1 MNTEEIF
8 KRYTEAGNKSRAV
21 KEMADEYGVAG
32 SDIVCELF
40 KTGYKFEEL
49 KRASVTQ
56 YKSAQK
62 KYQQWKNNGSQP
74 DQEEDVMEK
83 YKNEEGEF
91 TVNSPE
97 DMVQLLSADNE
108 KLIKENEELKK
119 IKGELEKRINSLK
132 VSDFNSTVDSMQSDL
147 KVEKLTEENEQLRR
161 ECEEN
166 KRMKR
171 EFDEMTQ
178 NYNDAMRINAALEEK
193 IKILESDAET
203 EDKTIREMH
212 LENEELKIRLHQA
225 EAFILDKVVYSLY
238 HVPVVHGK
246 WLPQFV
252 STRDLTN
259 IFSCSNCN
267 VSVRLLHKKV
277 KCSYKYCPYCG
288 AKMEE

>member
-32 SDIVCELF
+32 SDIVCELL

-62 KYQQWKNNGSQP
+62 KYQQWKKNGSQP

-91 TVNSPE
+91 TVNSSE

-132 VSDFNSTVDSMQSDL
+132 VSDFKSTVDGMQLEL
-147 KVEKLTEENEQLRR
+147 KVKKITEENEQLRH

-212 LENEELKIRLHQA
+212 LENEELKIRLQQA
-225 EAFILDKVVYSLY
+225 ESFILDKVVYS
-238 HVPVVHGK
+238 
-246 WLPQFV
+246 
-252 STRDLTN
+252 
-259 IFSCSNCN
+259 
-267 VSVRLLHKKV
+267 
-277 KCSYKYCPYCG
+277 
-288 AKMEE
+288 

>member
-74 DQEEDVMEK
+74 DQEDDVMEK
-83 YKNEEGEF
+83 CKNEEGEF
-91 TVNSPE
+91 TVNSSE
-97 DMVQLLSADNE
+97 DMVQLLSAGNE

-147 KVEKLTEENEQLRR
+147 KVKKLTEENEQLRR

-225 EAFILDKVVYSLY
+225 EAFILDKVVYS
-238 HVPVVHGK
+238 
-246 WLPQFV
+246 
-252 STRDLTN
+252 
-259 IFSCSNCN
+259 
-267 VSVRLLHKKV
+267 
-277 KCSYKYCPYCG
+277 
-288 AKMEE
+288 

>member
-62 KYQQWKNNGSQP
+62 KYQQWKKNGSQP

-91 TVNSPE
+91 TINSAE
-97 DMVQLLSADNE
+97 DMVQILSADNE
-108 KLIKENEELKK
+108 KLIADNEKLSKENEELKK

-147 KVEKLTEENEQLRR
+147 KVERLTEENEQLRH

-166 KRMKR
+166 KRIKR

-203 EDKTIREMH
+203 EGEAFKEVCH
-212 LENEELKIRLHQA
+212 ENESLKDRLAAA
-225 EAFILDKVVYSLY
+225 ERYILNQVVYS
-238 HVPVVHGK
+238 
-246 WLPQFV
+246 
-252 STRDLTN
+252 
-259 IFSCSNCN
+259 
-267 VSVRLLHKKV
+267 
-277 KCSYKYCPYCG
+277 
-288 AKMEE
+288 

>member
-8 KRYTEAGNKSRAV
+8 KRYTEATNKSRAV

-49 KRASVTQ
+49 KRASATQ

-62 KYQQWKNNGSQP
+62 KYQQWKKNGSQP

-132 VSDFNSTVDSMQSDL
+132 VSDFKSTVDGMQLEL
-147 KVEKLTEENEQLRR
+147 KVKKITEENEQLRH

-225 EAFILDKVVYSLY
+225 EAFILDKVVYS
-238 HVPVVHGK
+238 
-246 WLPQFV
+246 
-252 STRDLTN
+252 
-259 IFSCSNCN
+259 
-267 VSVRLLHKKV
+267 
-277 KCSYKYCPYCG
+277 
-288 AKMEE
+288 

>member
-62 KYQQWKNNGSQP
+62 KYQQWKKNGSQP

-91 TVNSPE
+91 TVNNLE
-97 DMVQLLSADNE
+97 DTVQLLSADNE

-147 KVEKLTEENEQLRR
+147 KVKKLTEENEQLRH

-166 KRMKR
+166 KRIKR

-178 NYNDAMRINAALEEK
+178 NYNDAMKINAALEEK

-203 EDKTIREMH
+203 EGEAFKEMH
-212 LENEELKIRLHQA
+212 YENENLKDRLATA
-225 EAFILDKVVYSLY
+225 ERYILNQVVYS
-238 HVPVVHGK
+238 
-246 WLPQFV
+246 
-252 STRDLTN
+252 
-259 IFSCSNCN
+259 
-267 VSVRLLHKKV
+267 
-277 KCSYKYCPYCG
+277 
-288 AKMEE
+288 

>member
-8 KRYTEAGNKSRAV
+8 KRYTEATNKSRAV

-62 KYQQWKNNGSQP
+62 KYQQWKKNGSQP

-91 TVNSPE
+91 TINSAE
-97 DMVQLLSADNE
+97 DMVQILSADNEKLSADNE

-166 KRMKR
+166 KRIKR

-203 EDKTIREMH
+203 E
-212 LENEELKIRLHQA
+212 A
-225 EAFILDKVVYSLY
+225 EAFRQMHYENENLKDRLAIAERYILNQVVYS
-238 HVPVVHGK
+238 
-246 WLPQFV
+246 
-252 STRDLTN
+252 
-259 IFSCSNCN
+259 
-267 VSVRLLHKKV
+267 
-277 KCSYKYCPYCG
+277 
-288 AKMEE
+288 

>member
-8 KRYTEAGNKSRAV
+8 KRYTEATNKSRAV

-49 KRASVTQ
+49 KRASATQ

-62 KYQQWKNNGSQP
+62 KYQQWKKNGSQP

-91 TVNSPE
+91 TVNNPE
-97 DMVQLLSADNE
+97 DTVQLLSADNE

-147 KVEKLTEENEQLRR
+147 KVKKLTEENEQLRH

-203 EDKTIREMH
+203 ECEAFKEVCH
-212 LENEELKIRLHQA
+212 ENENLKDRLATA
-225 EAFILDKVVYSLY
+225 ERYILNQVVYS
-238 HVPVVHGK
+238 
-246 WLPQFV
+246 
-252 STRDLTN
+252 
-259 IFSCSNCN
+259 
-267 VSVRLLHKKV
+267 
-277 KCSYKYCPYCG
+277 
-288 AKMEE
+288 

>member
-91 TVNSPE
+91 TINSAE
-97 DMVQLLSADNE
+97 DMVQILSADNEKLSADNE

-147 KVEKLTEENEQLRR
+147 KVEKLTEENEQLRH

-203 EDKTIREMH
+203 EGEAFKEVCH
-212 LENEELKIRLHQA
+212 ENENLKDRLAIA
-225 EAFILDKVVYSLY
+225 ERYILNQVVYS
-238 HVPVVHGK
+238 
-246 WLPQFV
+246 
-252 STRDLTN
+252 
-259 IFSCSNCN
+259 
-267 VSVRLLHKKV
+267 
-277 KCSYKYCPYCG
+277 
-288 AKMEE
+288 

>member
-62 KYQQWKNNGSQP
+62 KYQQWKKNGSQP

-91 TVNSPE
+91 NVNSTE

-108 KLIKENEELKK
+108 KLIKENEKLKK
-119 IKGELEKRINSLK
+119 IKAELEKRINSLK

-147 KVEKLTEENEQLRR
+147 KVKKLTEENEQLRR

-203 EDKTIREMH
+203 EGEAFKEMH
-212 LENEELKIRLHQA
+212 YENENLKDRLATA
-225 EAFILDKVVYSLY
+225 ERYILNQVVYS
-238 HVPVVHGK
+238 
-246 WLPQFV
+246 
-252 STRDLTN
+252 
-259 IFSCSNCN
+259 
-267 VSVRLLHKKV
+267 
-277 KCSYKYCPYCG
+277 
-288 AKMEE
+288 

>member
-91 TVNSPE
+91 TINSAE
-97 DMVQLLSADNE
+97 DMVQILSADNEKLSADNE

-203 EDKTIREMH
+203 EGEAFKEVCH
-212 LENEELKIRLHQA
+212 ENENLKDRLAIA
-225 EAFILDKVVYSLY
+225 ERYILNQVVYS
-238 HVPVVHGK
+238 
-246 WLPQFV
+246 
-252 STRDLTN
+252 
-259 IFSCSNCN
+259 
-267 VSVRLLHKKV
+267 
-277 KCSYKYCPYCG
+277 
-288 AKMEE
+288 

>member
-32 SDIVCELF
+32 SDIVCELL

-49 KRASVTQ
+49 KIASVTQ

-62 KYQQWKNNGSQP
+62 KYQQWKKNGSQP

-147 KVEKLTEENEQLRR
+147 NVKRLTKVNEQLRH

-166 KRMKR
+166 KRIKR

-178 NYNDAMRINAALEEK
+178 NYNDTMRINAALEEK

-212 LENEELKIRLHQA
+212 LENEELKIRLQQA
-225 EAFILDKVVYSLY
+225 EAFILDKVVYS
-238 HVPVVHGK
+238 
-246 WLPQFV
+246 
-252 STRDLTN
+252 
-259 IFSCSNCN
+259 
-267 VSVRLLHKKV
+267 
-277 KCSYKYCPYCG
+277 
-288 AKMEE
+288 

>member
-62 KYQQWKNNGSQP
+62 KYQQWKKNGSQP

-91 TVNSPE
+91 NVNSTE

-166 KRMKR
+166 KRIKR

-203 EDKTIREMH
+203 EGEAFKEMH
-212 LENEELKIRLHQA
+212 YENENLKDRLATA
-225 EAFILDKVVYSLY
+225 ERYILNQVVYS
-238 HVPVVHGK
+238 
-246 WLPQFV
+246 
-252 STRDLTN
+252 
-259 IFSCSNCN
+259 
-267 VSVRLLHKKV
+267 
-277 KCSYKYCPYCG
+277 
-288 AKMEE
+288 

>member
-62 KYQQWKNNGSQP
+62 KYQQWKKNGSQP

-119 IKGELEKRINSLK
+119 IKGELEKHINSLK

-147 KVEKLTEENEQLRR
+147 NVKRLTKVNEQLRH

-166 KRMKR
+166 KRIKR

-225 EAFILDKVVYSLY
+225 EAFILDKVVYS
-238 HVPVVHGK
+238 
-246 WLPQFV
+246 
-252 STRDLTN
+252 
-259 IFSCSNCN
+259 
-267 VSVRLLHKKV
+267 
-277 KCSYKYCPYCG
+277 
-288 AKMEE
+288 

>member
-62 KYQQWKNNGSQP
+62 KYQQWKKNGSQP

-91 TVNSPE
+91 TVNSSE

-147 KVEKLTEENEQLRR
+147 KVKKLTEENEQLRH

-166 KRMKR
+166 KRIKR

-203 EDKTIREMH
+203 EDEAFRQMH
-212 LENEELKIRLHQA
+212 HENENLKDRLATA
-225 EAFILDKVVYSLY
+225 ERYILNQVVYS
-238 HVPVVHGK
+238 
-246 WLPQFV
+246 
-252 STRDLTN
+252 
-259 IFSCSNCN
+259 
-267 VSVRLLHKKV
+267 
-277 KCSYKYCPYCG
+277 
-288 AKMEE
+288 

>member
-8 KRYTEAGNKSRAV
+8 KRYTEATNKSRAV

-32 SDIVCELF
+32 SDIVCEFL

-62 KYQQWKNNGSQP
+62 KYQQWKKNGSQP
-74 DQEEDVMEK
+74 DQEEDVLEK
-83 YKNEEGEF
+83 YKNEEGKF
-91 TVNSPE
+91 NVNITE
-97 DMVQLLSADNE
+97 EMVQLQEKVKLLSATNE

-119 IKGELEKRINSLK
+119 IKGELENYINSLK

-147 KVEKLTEENEQLRR
+147 NVKRLTKVNEQLRH

-166 KRMKR
+166 KRIKR

-193 IKILESDAET
+193 IKLLESDAET

-212 LENEELKIRLHQA
+212 LENEELKIRLNQA
-225 EAFILDKVVYSLY
+225 EAFILDKVVYS
-238 HVPVVHGK
+238 
-246 WLPQFV
+246 
-252 STRDLTN
+252 
-259 IFSCSNCN
+259 
-267 VSVRLLHKKV
+267 
-277 KCSYKYCPYCG
+277 
-288 AKMEE
+288 

>member
-8 KRYTEAGNKSRAV
+8 KRYTEATNKSRVV

-62 KYQQWKNNGSQP
+62 KYQQWKKNGSQP

-91 TVNSPE
+91 TVNNPE
-97 DMVQLLSADNE
+97 DTVQLLSADNE

-132 VSDFNSTVDSMQSDL
+132 VSDFKSTVDGMQLEL
-147 KVEKLTEENEQLRR
+147 KVKKITEENEQLRH

-166 KRMKR
+166 KRIKR

-203 EDKTIREMH
+203 E
-212 LENEELKIRLHQA
+212 A
-225 EAFILDKVVYSLY
+225 EAFKEVCHENEDLKDRLAIAERYILNQVVYS
-238 HVPVVHGK
+238 
-246 WLPQFV
+246 
-252 STRDLTN
+252 
-259 IFSCSNCN
+259 
-267 VSVRLLHKKV
+267 
-277 KCSYKYCPYCG
+277 
-288 AKMEE
+288 

>member
-8 KRYTEAGNKSRAV
+8 KRYTEATNKSRAV

-49 KRASVTQ
+49 KRASATQ

-62 KYQQWKNNGSQP
+62 KYQQWKKNGSQP

-91 TVNSPE
+91 TVNSSE

-178 NYNDAMRINAALEEK
+178 NYNDAMKINAALEEN

-203 EDKTIREMH
+203 E
-212 LENEELKIRLHQA
+212 A
-225 EAFILDKVVYSLY
+225 EAFRQMHYENENLKDRLATAERYILNQVVYS
-238 HVPVVHGK
+238 
-246 WLPQFV
+246 
-252 STRDLTN
+252 
-259 IFSCSNCN
+259 
-267 VSVRLLHKKV
+267 
-277 KCSYKYCPYCG
+277 
-288 AKMEE
+288 

>member
-8 KRYTEAGNKSRAV
+8 KRYTESGNKSRAV

-49 KRASVTQ
+49 KRASATQ

-91 TVNSPE
+91 TVNNLE
-97 DMVQLLSADNE
+97 DTVQLLSADNE
-108 KLIKENEELKK
+108 KLIKENDELKK
-119 IKGELEKRINSLK
+119 IKGELEKRINSLN
-132 VSDFNSTVDSMQSDL
+132 VSDFKSTVDGTQLEL
-147 KVEKLTEENEQLRR
+147 KVKKLTEENEQLRH

-203 EDKTIREMH
+203 EGEAFKEMH
-212 LENEELKIRLHQA
+212 YENENLKDRLATA
-225 EAFILDKVVYSLY
+225 ERYILNQVVYS
-238 HVPVVHGK
+238 
-246 WLPQFV
+246 
-252 STRDLTN
+252 
-259 IFSCSNCN
+259 
-267 VSVRLLHKKV
+267 
-277 KCSYKYCPYCG
+277 
-288 AKMEE
+288 

>member
-62 KYQQWKNNGSQP
+62 KYQQWKKNGSQP

-91 TVNSPE
+91 TVNSTE

-147 KVEKLTEENEQLRR
+147 KVKKLTEENEQLRH

-166 KRMKR
+166 KRIKR

-203 EDKTIREMH
+203 EGEVFKEVCH
-212 LENEELKIRLHQA
+212 ENESLKDRLATA
-225 EAFILDKVVYSLY
+225 ERYILNQVVYS
-238 HVPVVHGK
+238 
-246 WLPQFV
+246 
-252 STRDLTN
+252 
-259 IFSCSNCN
+259 
-267 VSVRLLHKKV
+267 
-277 KCSYKYCPYCG
+277 
-288 AKMEE
+288 

>member
-8 KRYTEAGNKSRAV
+8 KRYTEATNKSRAV

-49 KRASVTQ
+49 KRASATQ

-62 KYQQWKNNGSQP
+62 KYQQWKKNGSQP

-91 TVNSPE
+91 NVNSTE

-119 IKGELEKRINSLK
+119 IKGELEKHINSLK
-132 VSDFNSTVDSMQSDL
+132 VSDFKSTVDGMQLEL
-147 KVEKLTEENEQLRR
+147 KVKKITEENEQLRH

-203 EDKTIREMH
+203 EGEAFRQMH
-212 LENEELKIRLHQA
+212 YENENLKDRLAIA
-225 EAFILDKVVYSLY
+225 ERYILNQVVYS
-238 HVPVVHGK
+238 
-246 WLPQFV
+246 
-252 STRDLTN
+252 
-259 IFSCSNCN
+259 
-267 VSVRLLHKKV
+267 
-277 KCSYKYCPYCG
+277 
-288 AKMEE
+288 

>member
-32 SDIVCELF
+32 SDIVCELL

-62 KYQQWKNNGSQP
+62 KYQQWKKNGSQP
-74 DQEEDVMEK
+74 DQEEDVLEK

-108 KLIKENEELKK
+108 KLIKENEEL
-119 IKGELEKRINSLK
+119 
-132 VSDFNSTVDSMQSDL
+132 
-147 KVEKLTEENEQLRR
+147 RR

-166 KRMKR
+166 KRIKR

-178 NYNDAMRINAALEEK
+178 NYNDTMRINAALEEK

-203 EDKTIREMH
+203 DDETIREMH

-225 EAFILDKVVYSLY
+225 EAFILDKVVYS
-238 HVPVVHGK
+238 
-246 WLPQFV
+246 
-252 STRDLTN
+252 
-259 IFSCSNCN
+259 
-267 VSVRLLHKKV
+267 
-277 KCSYKYCPYCG
+277 
-288 AKMEE
+288 

>member
-8 KRYTEAGNKSRAV
+8 KRYTEATNKSRAV

-49 KRASVTQ
+49 KRASATQ

-62 KYQQWKNNGSQP
+62 KYQQWKKNGSQP

-91 TVNSPE
+91 TVNSSE

-132 VSDFNSTVDSMQSDL
+132 VSDFKSTVDGMQLEL
-147 KVEKLTEENEQLRR
+147 KVKKITEENEQLRH

-166 KRMKR
+166 KRIKR

-203 EDKTIREMH
+203 E
-212 LENEELKIRLHQA
+212 A
-225 EAFILDKVVYSLY
+225 EAFKEVCHENENLKDRLATAERYILNQVVYS
-238 HVPVVHGK
+238 
-246 WLPQFV
+246 
-252 STRDLTN
+252 
-259 IFSCSNCN
+259 
-267 VSVRLLHKKV
+267 
-277 KCSYKYCPYCG
+277 
-288 AKMEE
+288 

>member
-62 KYQQWKNNGSQP
+62 KYQQWKKNGSQP

-132 VSDFNSTVDSMQSDL
+132 VSDFKSTVDGMQLEL
-147 KVEKLTEENEQLRR
+147 KVKKITEENKQLRH

-166 KRMKR
+166 KRIKR

-225 EAFILDKVVYSLY
+225 EAFILDKVVYS
-238 HVPVVHGK
+238 
-246 WLPQFV
+246 
-252 STRDLTN
+252 
-259 IFSCSNCN
+259 
-267 VSVRLLHKKV
+267 
-277 KCSYKYCPYCG
+277 
-288 AKMEE
+288 

>member
-62 KYQQWKNNGSQP
+62 KYQQWKKNGSQP

-91 TVNSPE
+91 TINSAE

-132 VSDFNSTVDSMQSDL
+132 VSDFKSTVDGMQLEL
-147 KVEKLTEENEQLRR
+147 KVKKITEENEQLRH

-166 KRMKR
+166 KRIKR

-203 EDKTIREMH
+203 EGEAFKEMH
-212 LENEELKIRLHQA
+212 YENENLKDRLATA
-225 EAFILDKVVYSLY
+225 ERYILNQVVYS
-238 HVPVVHGK
+238 
-246 WLPQFV
+246 
-252 STRDLTN
+252 
-259 IFSCSNCN
+259 
-267 VSVRLLHKKV
+267 
-277 KCSYKYCPYCG
+277 
-288 AKMEE
+288 

>member
-62 KYQQWKNNGSQP
+62 KYQQWKKNGSQP

-91 TVNSPE
+91 TVNNPE
-97 DMVQLLSADNE
+97 DTVQLLSADNE

-132 VSDFNSTVDSMQSDL
+132 VSDFKSTVDGMQLEL
-147 KVEKLTEENEQLRR
+147 KVKKITEENEQLRH

-166 KRMKR
+166 KRIKR

-203 EDKTIREMH
+203 E
-212 LENEELKIRLHQA
+212 A
-225 EAFILDKVVYSLY
+225 EAFKEVCHENEDLKDRLAIAERYILNQVVYS
-238 HVPVVHGK
+238 
-246 WLPQFV
+246 
-252 STRDLTN
+252 
-259 IFSCSNCN
+259 
-267 VSVRLLHKKV
+267 
-277 KCSYKYCPYCG
+277 
-288 AKMEE
+288 

>member
-8 KRYTEAGNKSRAV
+8 KRYTEATNKSRAV

-49 KRASVTQ
+49 KRASATQ

-62 KYQQWKNNGSQP
+62 KYQQWKKNGSQP

-91 TVNSPE
+91 TVNNPE
-97 DMVQLLSADNE
+97 DTVQLLSADNE

-132 VSDFNSTVDSMQSDL
+132 VSDFKSTVDGMQLEL
-147 KVEKLTEENEQLRR
+147 KVKKITEENEQLRH

-166 KRMKR
+166 KRIKR

-203 EDKTIREMH
+203 E
-212 LENEELKIRLHQA
+212 A
-225 EAFILDKVVYSLY
+225 EAFKEVCHENEDLKDRLAIAERYILNQVVYS
-238 HVPVVHGK
+238 
-246 WLPQFV
+246 
-252 STRDLTN
+252 
-259 IFSCSNCN
+259 
-267 VSVRLLHKKV
+267 
-277 KCSYKYCPYCG
+277 
-288 AKMEE
+288 

>member
-32 SDIVCELF
+32 SDIVCELL

-49 KRASVTQ
+49 KIASVTQ

-62 KYQQWKNNGSQP
+62 KYQQWKKNGSQP

-147 KVEKLTEENEQLRR
+147 NVKRLTKVNEQLRH

-166 KRMKR
+166 KRIKR

-178 NYNDAMRINAALEEK
+178 NYNDTMRINAALEEK

-225 EAFILDKVVYSLY
+225 EAFILDKVVYS
-238 HVPVVHGK
+238 
-246 WLPQFV
+246 
-252 STRDLTN
+252 
-259 IFSCSNCN
+259 
-267 VSVRLLHKKV
+267 
-277 KCSYKYCPYCG
+277 
-288 AKMEE
+288 

>member
-62 KYQQWKNNGSQP
+62 KYQQWKKNGSQP

-91 TVNSPE
+91 TVNNLE
-97 DMVQLLSADNE
+97 DTVQLLSADNE
-108 KLIKENEELKK
+108 KLFKENEELKK

-147 KVEKLTEENEQLRR
+147 KVEKLTEENEQLRH

-203 EDKTIREMH
+203 E
-212 LENEELKIRLHQA
+212 A
-225 EAFILDKVVYSLY
+225 EAFRQMHYENENLKDRLATAERYILNQVVYS
-238 HVPVVHGK
+238 
-246 WLPQFV
+246 
-252 STRDLTN
+252 
-259 IFSCSNCN
+259 
-267 VSVRLLHKKV
+267 
-277 KCSYKYCPYCG
+277 
-288 AKMEE
+288 

>member
-91 TVNSPE
+91 TINSAE
-97 DMVQLLSADNE
+97 DMVQILSADNE
-108 KLIKENEELKK
+108 KLIADNEKLSKENEELKK

-147 KVEKLTEENEQLRR
+147 KVERLTEENEQLRR

-166 KRMKR
+166 KRIKR

-203 EDKTIREMH
+203 EGEAFKEMH
-212 LENEELKIRLHQA
+212 YENENLKDRLATA
-225 EAFILDKVVYSLY
+225 ERYILNQVVYS
-238 HVPVVHGK
+238 
-246 WLPQFV
+246 
-252 STRDLTN
+252 
-259 IFSCSNCN
+259 
-267 VSVRLLHKKV
+267 
-277 KCSYKYCPYCG
+277 
-288 AKMEE
+288 

>member
-62 KYQQWKNNGSQP
+62 KYQQWKKNGSQP

-91 TVNSPE
+91 TVNSTE

-147 KVEKLTEENEQLRR
+147 KVEKLTEENEQLRH

-166 KRMKR
+166 KRIKR

-178 NYNDAMRINAALEEK
+178 NYNDAMRINAALEER

-203 EDKTIREMH
+203 EGEAFKEVCH
-212 LENEELKIRLHQA
+212 ENERLKDRLATA
-225 EAFILDKVVYSLY
+225 ERYILNQVVYS
-238 HVPVVHGK
+238 
-246 WLPQFV
+246 
-252 STRDLTN
+252 
-259 IFSCSNCN
+259 
-267 VSVRLLHKKV
+267 
-277 KCSYKYCPYCG
+277 
-288 AKMEE
+288 